1 MSEGFSTV
9 KASISVIVGVVLS
22 VLAVICIP
30 QLVENTDARNIT
42 VIQSP
47 IDGELSVY
55 TEPGWKW
62 QGFGKV
68 TTYPRRTQFNFASAH
83 DLDSAEDR
91 SITTR
96 FNDGGHGDISGTVN
110 WQMPLAIEKVIPLHR
125 DFGSFEAI
133 EQQLIRTSLQKVIYN
148 VGPTMSSTE
157 SSAEKRP
164 NIPQYIDDQL
174 LHGPYQT
181 KTAHVVQKD
190 PITGQDKQVA
200 VVQIATDS
208 NGKPL
213 RESHSPVT
221 EYGIQLQPV
230 AIISVVYDETVEKQ
244 IKERQ
249 TATTQVQIA
258 IANAKRAEQDTLTIT
273 EQGKA
278 SAAQA
283 KWQQETINA
292 KEIAEAEKNKQ
303 VAELAAIT
311 AELYKKRLIAEGQGE
326 GEKKRLIMEADGA
339 MDPKIKAYIEVNAR
353 YASAIEKAQPGAWS
367 PAVVMGDAGGRNNN
381 SAEALV
387 SLFTAKT
394 AKDLGLDLTIPQG
407 TTVRK

>member
-1 MSEGFSTV
+1 MSEGFSTTKLSV
-9 KASISVIVGVVLS
+9 SIIVGAILA
-22 VLAVICIP
+22 VLAIICIP
-30 QLVENTDARNIT
+30 QLIENTDARNIT

-68 TTYPRRTQFNFASAH
+68 TTYPRRTQFNFAAAA
-83 DLDSAEDR
+83 DLDSNEDR

-110 WQMPLAIEKVIPLHR
+110 WQMPLATDKVTALHR

-174 LHGPYQT
+174 LNGPYQT
-181 KTAHVVQKD
+181 KTAQVTQKD
-190 PITGQDKQVA
+190 PITGQDKQVV
-200 VVQIATDS
+200 VVQIATDT

-230 AIISVVYDETVEKQ
+230 AIISVVYDDTVEKQ

-278 SAAQA
+278 SAAKA
-283 KWQQETINA
+283 KWEQETLNA
-292 KEIAEAEKNKQ
+292 KEIAAAEKNRE
-303 VAELAAIT
+303 VAQLAAET
-311 AELYKKRLIAEGQGE
+311 AELYKKRLILEGQGE

-367 PAVVMGDAGGRNNN
+367 PVVQMGEQNGKNGD
-381 SAEALV
+381 SASTLV
-387 SLFTAKT
+387 SLFTAKA

-407 TTVRK
+407 ATSKK